1 MVAKTITK
9 SLYGRSAF
17 PSARD
22 PGRRMRWIVFSNY
35 ILSEKGTRGRQTACQ
50 RRLDRAHVPP
60 LVKGFAR
67 KEN

>member
-1 MVAKTITK
+1 
-9 SLYGRSAF
+9 
-17 PSARD
+17 
-22 PGRRMRWIVFSNY
+22 MRWIVFSNY